1 MSETIPVIDW
11 EYYSYHFPNIVPES
25 QFSAVEKQ
33 AEIEYNNVVH
43 PYMEIPEERKK
54 NTIFQLCNFLYS
66 NRAVLSGKNVT
77 SVNNNGYSE
86 SYAVQTTEQAKS
98 AMQELI
104 YDGIGIRLAGVF

>member
-11 EYYSYHFPNIVPES
+11 EYYSSHFPNIVPES
-25 QFSAVEKQ
+25 QFSAVETQ

-54 NTIFQLCNFLYS
+54 NTVFQLCNFLYS
-66 NRAVLSGKNVT
+66 NRAVISGKNVT

-104 YDGIGIRLAGVF
+104 YDGVGIRLAGVF

>member
-1 MSETIPVIDW
+1 MPKTIPAIDW
-11 EYYSYHFPNIVPES
+11 EYYSSHFPNVIPEN
-25 QFSAVEKQ
+25 QFAAVEAQ
-33 AEIEYNNVVH
+33 AEIEYDNVVY

-66 NRAVLSGKNVT
+66 NRDVLSGRNVA

-86 SYAVQTTEQAKS
+86 SYAVQTSEQARN

-104 YDGIGIRLAGVF
+104 YDGTGIRMAGAF

>member
-1 MSETIPVIDW
+1 MPETRPVIDW
-11 EYYSYHFPNIVPES
+11 EYYSSHFPNVIPES
-25 QFSAVEKQ
+25 QFAAVEAQ

-43 PYMEIPEERKK
+43 PYMEIPEEKKK

-66 NRAVLSGKNVT
+66 NMAVLSGRSVT

-86 SYAVQTTEQAKS
+86 TYAIKTTEQARD

-104 YDGIGIRLAGVF
+104 YDGIGVRLAGVF

>member
-1 MSETIPVIDW
+1 MPEKTPVIDW
-11 EYYSYHFPNIVPES
+11 EYYSSHFPNVIPEN
-25 QFSAVEKQ
+25 QFAVVEAQ
-33 AEIEYNNVVH
+33 AEIEYNNVVY

-66 NRAVLSGKNVT
+66 NRDVLSGKNVA

-86 SYAVQTTEQAKS
+86 SYAIQTAGQAKD

-104 YDGIGIRLAGVF
+104 YDGIGIRLAGAF